1 MAKRRW
7 RTLKRKLAAR
17 YSAEASM
24 TFEVGQRVDPWGH
37 PVPDEPQ
44 AGGGTCTITG
54 IDRDSG
60 AITLR
65 KGAP

>member
-1 MAKRRW
+1 MKRIDWLRVAQALI
-7 RTLKRKLAAR
+7 RTPEGKVF
-17 YSAEASM
+17 
-24 TFEVGQRVDPWGH
+24 FEVGQRVDPWGH